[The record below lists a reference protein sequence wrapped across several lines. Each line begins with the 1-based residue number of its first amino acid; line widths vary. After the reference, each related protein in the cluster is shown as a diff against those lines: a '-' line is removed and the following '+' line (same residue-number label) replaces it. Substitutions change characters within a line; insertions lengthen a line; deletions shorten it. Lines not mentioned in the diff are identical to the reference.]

1 MIVNR
6 ESDYNNIKNVFT
18 DLNVLSQCIRR
29 QTCQKMN
36 LSVASNIMKQI
47 NSKIGGESIRIKLPS
62 FMKTSKVMIVGMD
75 VCHASKNSIVGFVA
89 STNSSC
95 TNFYQDIIV
104 QAKGQE
110 IVKRDLDRVYTNA
123 LD

>member
-1 MIVNR
+1 
-6 ESDYNNIKNVFT
+6 
-18 DLNVLSQCIRR
+18 
-29 QTCQKMN
+29 
-36 LSVASNIMKQI
+36 MKQI